1 MNPSNP
7 NTANAVEIDLLD
19 LLNELL
25 RKWLIILLC
34 AAVGALIGVLYS
46 TAFVTPEY
54 ESSTRLYVVAK
65 SGTNSGISTS
75 ELQASSLLSN
85 DYAELVKSREVME
98 TVIAEM
104 NLTQGSGTRLMTA
117 SELSSRLSVSV
128 LTNTRV
134 VKITIK
140 DTDPYKA
147 CDIANAI
154 RSVAA
159 KQIKR
164 VTDSEA
170 VNVVDEANIPT
181 APSNRNINRSLLI
194 GGLLGFLVAC
204 IVIIVLY
211 LLNDAVT
218 TEDDVHKYL
227 GLSTLGQ
234 IPLTEGQESQKK
246 KRSIFRK
253 ILKGGRR

>member
-65 SGTNSGISTS
+65 NGSNSGISTS

-104 NLTQGSGTRLMTA
+104 NLTSGSRLMTA
-117 SELSSRLSVSV
+117 SQLSSRLSVSV
-128 LTNTRV
+128 LANTRV
-134 VKITIK
+134 VRITIK
-140 DTDPYKA
+140 DSDPYMA

-154 RSVAA
+154 RTVAA

-204 IVIIVLY
+204 IVVIVLY

-234 IPLTEGQESQKK
+234 IPLAEGQEKQKK
-246 KRSIFRK
+246 KRGILRK

>member
-65 SGTNSGISTS
+65 SCTNSGISTS

-147 CDIANAI
+147 
-154 RSVAA
+154 
-159 KQIKR
+159 
-164 VTDSEA
+164 
-170 VNVVDEANIPT
+170 
-181 APSNRNINRSLLI
+181 
-194 GGLLGFLVAC
+194 
-204 IVIIVLY
+204 
-211 LLNDAVT
+211 
-218 TEDDVHKYL
+218 
-227 GLSTLGQ
+227 
-234 IPLTEGQESQKK
+234 
-246 KRSIFRK
+246 
-253 ILKGGRR
+253 